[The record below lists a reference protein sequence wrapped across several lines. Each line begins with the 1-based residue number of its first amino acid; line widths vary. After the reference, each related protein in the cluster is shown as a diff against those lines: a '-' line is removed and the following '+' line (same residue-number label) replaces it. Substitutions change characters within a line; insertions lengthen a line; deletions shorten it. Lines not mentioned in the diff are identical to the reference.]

1 MPHDSLTQL
10 AICLTAF
17 VLSSPAP
24 TSAQNFGVQGI
35 QKKKNGPEEPPRPN
49 YVKVNGEVAKINEKR
64 GRVISVEIQSEGGG
78 DPVLVPLTPR
88 IKFAVEGKG
97 DSGFLRERTTVSG
110 VGTLTNNMLFVKDW
124 TVHLGVAARRMPAG
138 IKKAD
143 KVIGQSVNSY
153 FIQGPVKSRQQDK
166 NYPEYETLSL
176 TIPALKGQPVYI
188 DKGATVTVQISD
200 GSAIPNGAPVE
211 LYQQPGRGG
220 RMQTIGLKVILKEP
234 LKAEEYFAKEEEK
247 KKKKR

>member
-1 MPHDSLTQL
+1 MSLRSLTTL
-10 AICLTAF
+10 AVCLTVF
-17 VLSSPAP
+17 VFSSPAP
-24 TSAQNFGVQGI
+24 ASAQGFGAQGA
-35 QKKKNGPEEPPRPN
+35 QKKKTGPEEPPKPN
-49 YVKVNGEVAKINEKR
+49 YVTVKGEVAKINEKR
-64 GRVISVEIQSEGGG
+64 GRVISVEIQGEGGG
-78 DPVLVPLTPR
+78 DPVLVPITPR

-110 VGTLTNNMLFVKDW
+110 VGTLTNNMLFVKNW

-138 IKKAD
+138 VKKAD
-143 KVIGQSVNSY
+143 KQIGQSVNSY
-153 FIQGPVKSRQQDK
+153 FVQGPVKSRQQDK

-200 GSAIPNGAPVE
+200 GSAIPKGAPVE

-220 RMQTIGLKVILKEP
+220 RMQTIGLKVILEEP